1 MKGGETQIFSVI
13 LQLMQIMEQHDN
25 NYIKSINEKD

>member
-25 NYIKSINEKD
+25 NYTRWRN

>member
-25 NYIKSINEKD
+25 NYI